1 MNELNEND
9 WELVNAYHD
18 GELSDVERQAMES
31 RLRFEPA
38 LQEAL
43 RDVASVSASLG
54 ALRPETG
61 PSPSEQVA
69 EAANQNRWPTR
80 WLVGGAVAAAIALAV
95 GLGPQ
100 FTSEPSVFDVHTELA
115 GQPFAIDVGV

>member
-43 RDVASVSASLG
+43 RFS
-54 ALRPETG
+54 
-61 PSPSEQVA
+61 
-69 EAANQNRWPTR
+69 
-80 WLVGGAVAAAIALAV
+80 
-95 GLGPQ
+95 
-100 FTSEPSVFDVHTELA
+100 
-115 GQPFAIDVGV
+115 

>member
-43 RDVASVSASLG
+43 RDIASVSASLG
-54 ALRPETG
+54 AWGGGRG
-61 PSPSEQVA
+61 AGAAA
-69 EAANQNRWPTR
+69 EAAGAK
-80 WLVGGAVAAAIALAV
+80 GGSARTQDAARSRCA
-95 GLGPQ
+95 
-100 FTSEPSVFDVHTELA
+100 
-115 GQPFAIDVGV
+115 